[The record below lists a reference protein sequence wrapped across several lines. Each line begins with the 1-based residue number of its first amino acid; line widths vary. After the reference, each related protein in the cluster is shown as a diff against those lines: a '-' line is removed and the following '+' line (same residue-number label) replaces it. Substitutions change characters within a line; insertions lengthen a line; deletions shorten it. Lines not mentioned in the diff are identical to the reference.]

1 MKVQLVAYTTVVPEL
16 LNGVV
21 VPGYVADNDPIG
33 TADSDVLAEFAGR
46 ACYQSWERPNPAT
59 ATNQA
64 YLGHILEVGHGS
76 VLEHVSATF
85 YVTGVSRSLTHEL
98 IRHRAGMAYSELSQR
113 FVDVADA
120 KAIVPPAIEELDSRQ
135 RNGLWGA
142 KGIGEVMNRAAA
154 DYLNCVQMLEGQGF
168 TRKQIREAARA
179 VMPNATETKIVVTG
193 NMRAWR
199 HVIKMRGSEHAD
211 AEIRQ
216 FAHEV
221 LRQLK
226 EIAPNTFQDM

>member
-21 VPGYVADNDPIG
+21 VPGYVADNDLIG

-46 ACYQSWERPNPAT
+46 ACYQSWDRPNPAT
-59 ATNQA
+59 ATNQT
-64 YLGHILEVGHGS
+64 YLAHILEVDHGS
-76 VLEHVSATF
+76 VLEHASATF

-113 FVDVADA
+113 FVNMEDA
-120 KAIVPPAIEELDSRQ
+120 KAVIPPAIEDLDHGQ
-135 RNGLWGA
+135 AGLWGA
-142 KGIGEVMNRAAA
+142 KAIGELMNQAAA
-154 DYLNCVQMLEGQGF
+154 GYSNLVQMLDGQGF

-199 HVIKMRGSEHAD
+199 HVCKMRGSEHAD